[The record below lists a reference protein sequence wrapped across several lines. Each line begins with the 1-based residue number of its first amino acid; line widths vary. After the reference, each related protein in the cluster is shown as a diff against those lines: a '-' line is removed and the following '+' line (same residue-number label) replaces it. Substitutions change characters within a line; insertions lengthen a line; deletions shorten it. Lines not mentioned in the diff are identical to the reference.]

1 MDRIIIT
8 GKANLFGSIKLYES
22 SSGINNITIKSP
34 ASLSSD
40 ITFTLPSD
48 DGDADQVLTT
58 NGSGVLS
65 WETVSGGGG
74 GESGDITGVT
84 FSTDSGSASDTSGSA
99 DFTIS
104 GGEGIDTSATGSTIT
119 IAGEEA
125 STSNK
130 GVASFS
136 SDSQYMYIGISNTL
150 LIFIELW
157 SSNSPGNNLSITC
170 NLINS

>member
-1 MDRIIIT
+1 MSTRQTLNSIIPSLHGRNSTYIS
-8 GKANLFGSIKLYES
+8 NLFGSIKLYES

-84 FSTDSGSASDTSGSA
+84 F
-99 DFTIS
+99 
-104 GGEGIDTSATGSTIT
+104 
-119 IAGEEA
+119 
-125 STSNK
+125 
-130 GVASFS
+130 
-136 SDSQYMYIGISNTL
+136 YY
-150 LIFIELW
+150 
-157 SSNSPGNNLSITC
+157 
-170 NLINS
+170 